1 MNCFPL
7 YDTLIAKN
15 IPKKDLSM
23 RQKEEFI
30 SKISTTDMKGKQIT
44 FSLICVH
51 YMKDMED
58 KKMEYLPYNCS
69 WSSPDNYSWNF
80 ADFPIPLRHILY
92 RYIIMHTNVSA

>member
-23 RQKEEFI
+23 KQKEEFI

-51 YMKDMED
+51 YMKDN
-58 KKMEYLPYNCS
+58 KMEYLPYNCS
-69 WSSPDNYSWNF
+69 CSSPNNYSWNF
-80 ADFPIPLRHILY
+80 ADFPISLRHILY
-92 RYIIMHTNVSA
+92 RYIIMHTNVST